1 MPGGV
6 ESRDFDSSRAFADDS
21 QLPASDAEADEDLAR
36 FNPAQLAS
44 IIESLLFA
52 AGAPVSLRRLVEVLD
67 GPTMAQV
74 REALE
79 ILQEQYAPGKRGIH
93 LVEVAGGYQLRTARE
108 HAVWVQALLREKPQR
123 LGRATLETL
132 AIVAYKQPVTKAEIE
147 AIRGVDCDGPLNTL
161 LHRRLIKI
169 AGRKETIGRPLL
181 YATTN
186 EFLETFGLKDL
197 NDLPALQELS
207 GALESLGA
215 TESAEDHAVR
225 QQEVLPLI
233 ERSEEP
239 STEAPA
245 EFEPTPATLAEDSG
259 PGGPSIAPPGGTMD
273 SGGAGAGEWP
283 GGDRTREQG

>member
-1 MPGGV
+1 MTRGAELPDSETTLAV
-6 ESRDFDSSRAFADDS
+6 VDESPP
-21 QLPASDAEADEDLAR
+21 PASEAEAEEDLAR
-36 FNPAQLAS
+36 FNPVQLAS

-52 AGAPVSLRRLVEVLD
+52 AGAPVPLRRLVEVLD
-67 GPTMAQV
+67 GPTTTQV

-79 ILQEQYAPGKRGIH
+79 ILREQYAPGKRGIQ

-161 LHRRLIKI
+161 LNRRLIKI

-181 YATTN
+181 YATTS
-186 EFLETFGLKDL
+186 EFLEIFGLKDL

-207 GALESLGA
+207 GALESLGV
-215 TESAEDHAVR
+215 TESAEDHAVS
-225 QQEVLPLI
+225 QQEVLPLV
-233 ERSEEP
+233 ERSEECGAQTP
-239 STEAPA
+239 EGFESAPA
-245 EFEPTPATLAEDSG
+245 TPAEDFGASG
-259 PGGPSIAPPGGTMD
+259 PSFAPPGGTMD
-273 SGGAGAGEWP
+273 SGGASAGERP